1 MRKLIHLTVVLSAFL
16 VLVGCTNE
24 RDIYYE
30 RPNWLE
36 PPIYDVLQAEGRFS
50 HYLQCVDRSNYESTL
65 KKSGLYTVFA
75 PNDEAFA
82 RFLTSKSKGSV
93 ADLSDE
99 EVNRIVSYSIV
110 YNYYP
115 YDRLTDVLSGGW
127 DTLKSIKKKTTY
139 YDVIRRDLYQ
149 GDSVWVYDNATFT
162 VGDNNYKY
170 VPLYL
175 SKVFERSRSAAQ
187 AAADY
192 SIFYPTPYTGKNVQ
206 SASVVLQDM
215 QAENGVIH
223 EIDDVLEP
231 LPSIEKMLDHPDFTA
246 FKALINKTGST
257 GQPFFVNYQYNKLLT
272 DYYAEAMPDKN
283 IDRVYNKSYI
293 GLPFNLNSERYS
305 ASAALAELG
314 GFSLFAPNNVAVQ
327 KFYDEKLKEYYP
339 NGIET
344 VSMEVLSYFI
354 NAQMSEEMVWPGDY
368 KSSMNSQGE
377 FLNAKGAKGDP
388 FNIANYSL
396 VKAASNGL
404 FYGSNDYVKSRYFET
419 VFTEIL
425 LNQDYSLLNTAF
437 AEFFVSTLK
446 EELLQCELNGY
457 TQENYT
463 VLLPSDELL
472 TADGFGWAW
481 LGGSNKYGFTHSQAG
496 SSLGNFD
503 VNGRMQRLVRSHI
516 FKRLK
521 NDEVDC
527 ALTDFTV
534 DPAFATA
541 YGGHGYAVN
550 QYGDMIRYKDGKIQ
564 MLGNFDENDWVTAT
578 PYKTFKNGQVLK
590 IDKLLQYSR
599 RNATNVTEAEK
610 YKSKDLVTY
619 VLGMAS
625 ALQNF
630 RVTRFKDY
638 LVACLKGDES
648 NELAG
653 LSADMTLTIFMP
665 SDAQI
670 GLAVAN
676 KHLPPIDSVKTD
688 VAKRAKATQFI
699 LYHIV
704 KGKVFVDDGLPYI
717 VPNREV
723 MREETWPA
731 VLKDVVDD
739 TYLSI
744 RKDENGNLLVSTQSE
759 QTGKKFSEQVR
770 TAKVVRGIKRSN
782 YFASKAVIHEIDNY
796 LYYQKVVQ

>member
-16 VLVGCTNE
+16 VLIGCTNE
-24 RDIYYE
+24 KDIYYE

-50 HYLQCVDRSNYESTL
+50 HYLQCVDRSEYESTL

-75 PNDEAFA
+75 PNDDAFVK
-82 RFLTSKSKGSV
+82 FLAAKGKSAV
-93 ADLSDE
+93 ADLSIE
-99 EVNRIVSYSIV
+99 EINRIVSYSIV

-115 YDRLTDVLSGGW
+115 FDRLNDVLSGGW

-139 YDVIRRDLYQ
+139 YEVIRRDLYQ
-149 GDSVWVYDNATFT
+149 GDSVWVYDNASFT

-175 SKVFERSRSAAQ
+175 SPVFERLRSAEQ
-187 AAADY
+187 AASDY
-192 SIFYPTPYTGKNVQ
+192 SIFYPTPYTGRNVQ
-206 SASVVLQDM
+206 SASVVKENL

-231 LPSIEKMLDHPDFTA
+231 LPSIEKMLDHPDFSS
-246 FKALINKTGST
+246 FKTLLNKTGST
-257 GQPFFVNYQYNKLLT
+257 GEPFFVNYQYNKELT

-293 GLPFNLNSERYS
+293 GLPFNLNSERYGT
-305 ASAALAELG
+305 SAAMAELG
-314 GFSLFAPNNVAVQ
+314 GFSLFAPNNTAIQ

-339 NGIET
+339 DGIES

-354 NAQMSEEMVWPGDY
+354 NAQMSEELVWPGDF
-368 KSSMNSQGE
+368 KNSMNSQGE
-377 FLNAKGAKGDP
+377 FLNGKGAKGDP
-388 FNIANYSL
+388 FNLANYSL
-396 VKAASNGL
+396 VKPASNGF

-463 VLLPSDELL
+463 VLLPSNELL
-472 TADGFGWAW
+472 EEDGFGWAW

-521 NDEVDC
+521 NEEVDC
-527 ALTDFTV
+527 ALTDFNV

-541 YGGHGYAVN
+541 YAGYGYAVN

-578 PYKTFKNGQVLK
+578 PLKTFKNGQVFT

-599 RNATNVTEAEK
+599 RNATNITEAEK
-610 YKSKDLVTY
+610 YKSQDLVTY
-619 VLGMAS
+619 ILKMAS

-653 LSADMTLTIFMP
+653 LSADMTITIFMP

-670 GLAVAN
+670 GQAVAN
-676 KHLPPIDSVKTD
+676 NHLPPIDSVKID
-688 VAKRAKATQFI
+688 AAKRAKATQFI

-704 KGKVFVDDGLPYI
+704 KGKVFVDDGLPYL

-723 MREETWPA
+723 IREETWPA

-759 QTGKKFSEQVR
+759 QTGKKFSEEVR

-782 YFASKAVIHEIDNY
+782 YFASKAVMHEIDNY

>member
-24 RDIYYE
+24 KDIYYE

-36 PPIYDVLQAEGRFS
+36 PPIYDVLLAEGRFS

-75 PNDEAFA
+75 PNDDAFA
-82 RFLTSKSKGSV
+82 RFLTSKAKGSV
-93 ADLSDE
+93 ADLSVE
-99 EVNRIVSYSIV
+99 EVNRIVSYSII

-139 YDVIRRDLYQ
+139 YEVIRRDLYK

-170 VPLYL
+170 VPLYM
-175 SKVFERSRSAAQ
+175 SKVFERSRPTAQ

-192 SIFYPTPYTGKNVQ
+192 SIFYTTPYTGRNVQ
-206 SASVVLQDM
+206 SASVVVQDM
-215 QAENGVIH
+215 QAENGIIH

-231 LPSIEKMLDHPDFTA
+231 LPSIEKMLDHPDFSA
-246 FKALINKTGST
+246 FKSLINKTGST
-257 GQPFFVNYQYNKLLT
+257 GEPFFVNYQYNKQLT

-305 ASAALAELG
+305 ASASLAELG

-339 NGIET
+339 GGIET

-425 LNQDYSLLNTAF
+425 LNKDYSLLNTAF

-481 LGGSNKYGFTHSQAG
+481 LGGSNKYGFTHTQAG

-521 NDEVDC
+521 NEEVDC
-527 ALTDFTV
+527 ALTDFVV

-599 RNATNVTEAEK
+599 RNATNITEAEK

-619 VLGMAS
+619 MLTMAT

-638 LVACLKGDES
+638 LIACLKGDES

-665 SDAQI
+665 SDTYIAQ
-670 GLAVAN
+670 AVAN
-676 KHLPPIDSVKTD
+676 YHLPPIDSVKTD
-688 VAKRAKATQFI
+688 AAKRAKATQFI

-704 KGKVFVDDGLPYI
+704 KGKVFVDDGLPYL

-723 MREETWPA
+723 MTEETWPA

-744 RKDENGNLLVSTQSE
+744 RKDANGNLLVSTQSE
-759 QTGKKFSEQVR
+759 QTGKKFSEHVR

-782 YFASKAVIHEIDNY
+782 YFASKAVMHEIDNY